1 MLNTGNILRQNEIRT
16 TLFSYKLN
24 SPKKLSSAL
33 STLEKSLKGL
43 RIAEIILGAIAI
55 ALSAAV
61 LANPDVTTLLFVT
74 LLGIALIMVGISRII
89 VGVAAKQVSK
99 GFRGISIGIGVV
111 SIVGGSYALVNPVA
125 AVVTLVTIIAIIVL
139 IHGLGLIATGFD
151 SRVIDKLSLIGYFAL
166 GAISVGFGCI
176 LFAYPGLAVVMTILL
191 VSIGLLFNG
200 IASIIS
206 GITGNTRLSPIT
218 K

>member
-1 MLNTGNILRQNEIRT
+1 MLSQ
-16 TLFSYKLN
+16 
-24 SPKKLSSAL
+24 
-33 STLEKSLKGL
+33 EKSTKGL

-55 ALSAAV
+55 ALSAVV

-74 LLGIALIMVGISRII
+74 FLGIALIMVGISRII
-89 VGVAAKQVSK
+89 VGAAAKQVSK

-111 SIVGGSYALVNPVA
+111 SIVGGLYALANPVA

-139 IHGLGLIATGFD
+139 IHGLGLIATGIA
-151 SRVIDKLSLIGYFAL
+151 SRGIDKGSRIGNIAL
-166 GAISVGFGCI
+166 GAIAVGFASI

-218 K
+218 KQSLKKN